1 MHRCNISSVPLDRA
15 LQGHWLGAAG
25 GTAKGTARVRY
36 LELRVLKLQ
45 ADLLGAAVADL
56 QRNEY
61 SNARR
66 RNRVNGRRSAATA

>member
-1 MHRCNISSVPLDRA
+1 
-15 LQGHWLGAAG
+15 
-25 GTAKGTARVRY
+25 VRY